1 MGGDCP
7 KESQSR
13 GWAVLGATLRGLL
26 ARRAQLVMTAVAV
39 LIGVAL
45 VTGTLLLTDAVGR
58 SVRSLAAGAQ
68 AGVDVVV
75 DNADDP
81 GAGPRR
87 PSGPGWSPPSRRCP
101 GWERPRGWWWGRRW
115 RWWAGTAARS
125 ATGGRR
131 TSS

>member
-1 MGGDCP
+1 M
-7 KESQSR
+7 
-13 GWAVLGATLRGLL
+13 LGATLRGLL

-58 SVRSLAAGAQ
+58 SVRRLAAGAQ

-81 GAGPRR
+81 GAGPRQAVR
-87 PSGPGWSPPSRRCP
+87 PRLVAAVASVP

>member
-1 MGGDCP
+1 M
-7 KESQSR
+7 S
-13 GWAVLGATLRGLL
+13 GAGRDLAGLL

-45 VTGTLLLTDAVGR
+45 VTGILLLTDAVGR

-68 AGVDVVV
+68 AGVDVAV

-81 GAGPRR
+81 GAGP
-87 PSGPGWSPPSRRCP
+87 PQAV
-101 GWERPRGWWWGRRW
+101 RPRLVATVASVPGVGAAEGVVVGRRW